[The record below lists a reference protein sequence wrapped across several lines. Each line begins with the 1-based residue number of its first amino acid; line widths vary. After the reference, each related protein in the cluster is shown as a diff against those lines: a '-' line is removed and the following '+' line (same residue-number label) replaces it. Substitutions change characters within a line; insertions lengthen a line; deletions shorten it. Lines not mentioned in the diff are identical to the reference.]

1 MLCRDAD
8 SEPMGGKV
16 TLASVPKLP
25 AEMESFF
32 QFLETEGIHYPFDKK
47 RLLVQNGYVQY
58 IPEGMPE
65 LKGLHIMRSGWFL
78 GELKKKRFEP
88 SGAFARGLTP
98 DVCDKV
104 IAYPGDSE
112 EVVRYLKCETLQ
124 VDPNLKNGWY
134 LICVD
139 EFALGWGK
147 VSNGTLKNK
156 YPSGWRLV

>member
-1 MLCRDAD
+1 M
-8 SEPMGGKV
+8 
-16 TLASVPKLP
+16 
-25 AEMESFF
+25 
-32 QFLETEGIHYPFDKK
+32 
-47 RLLVQNGYVQY
+47 QNGYVQY

-112 EVVRYLKCETLQ
+112 EVVRYLKCES
-124 VDPNLKNGWY
+124 
-134 LICVD
+134 
-139 EFALGWGK
+139 EE
-147 VSNGTLKNK
+147 
-156 YPSGWRLV
+156 RLVSDLRG

>member
-1 MLCRDAD
+1 
-8 SEPMGGKV
+8 MGGKV

-78 GELKKKRFEP
+78 GELKKKRLNQAVP
-88 SGAFARGLTP
+88 LPGA
-98 DVCDKV
+98 
-104 IAYPGDSE
+104 
-112 EVVRYLKCETLQ
+112 
-124 VDPNLKNGWY
+124 
-134 LICVD
+134 
-139 EFALGWGK
+139 
-147 VSNGTLKNK
+147 
-156 YPSGWRLV
+156 

>member
-1 MLCRDAD
+1 MYKRQIEGDA
-8 SEPMGGKV
+8 EV
-16 TLASVPKLP
+16 VALAIHLLL
-25 AEMESFF
+25 ES
-32 QFLETEGIHYPFDKK
+32 
-47 RLLVQNGYVQY
+47 
-58 IPEGMPE
+58 
-65 LKGLHIMRSGWFL
+65 
-78 GELKKKRFEP
+78 
-88 SGAFARGLTP
+88 GLTDFQLDIGHVGLFKALVAEAGMDEETVSQLRVLIESKNYFGVEALSLIHISP

-104 IAYPGDSE
+104 IAYSGDSE

>member
-1 MLCRDAD
+1 M
-8 SEPMGGKV
+8 
-16 TLASVPKLP
+16 
-25 AEMESFF
+25 
-32 QFLETEGIHYPFDKK
+32 ETEGIHYPFDKK

-124 VDPNLKNGWY
+124 VNPNLKNGWY